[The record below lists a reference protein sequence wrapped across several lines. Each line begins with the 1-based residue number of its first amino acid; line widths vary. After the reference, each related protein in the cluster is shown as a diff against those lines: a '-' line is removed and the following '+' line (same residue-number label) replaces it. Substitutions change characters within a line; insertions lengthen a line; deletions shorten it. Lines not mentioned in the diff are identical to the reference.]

1 MRNFKMSWQQA
12 PITVSLILLM
22 VVIFIGEVIISGQ
35 MSVSPPALYQ
45 LGAMFKPAVV
55 YMGQWWRVITAGFLH
70 VTLMHLV
77 LNMITLYYVGR
88 LLEQYFGSVRYFIG
102 YIAAVGLGSLNSL
115 AFGSANAISAG
126 ASGGIFGLFG
136 MIFLMGLLDK
146 QGFWLAQAK
155 TLGLFVILSLIP
167 VIGGSNIAISAHIGG
182 LAGGFLLAPLLLK
195 KGQASS
201 KQVIVAALALV
212 VYIGVLLT
220 VGLSIR

>member
-1 MRNFKMSWQQA
+1 MRNFKISWQQA
-12 PITVSLILLM
+12 PITVSLIILM
-22 VVIFIGEVIISGQ
+22 VAIFIGEVIISGQ
-35 MSVSPPALYQ
+35 MTVSTPALYQ

-102 YIAAVGLGSLNSL
+102 YIATVGLGSLNSL

-167 VIGGSNIAISAHIGG
+167 VISGSNIAISAHIGG

-195 KGQASS
+195 KGLASS

-212 VYIGVLLT
+212 VYIGVLLI